1 MVTVALWK
9 GREPRRKGSVLL
21 ISLLLAVGLATIIA
35 GLHLML
41 KSQMDQAVQVQ
52 KISLARLQVNYLAEM
67 GVNHLMFE
75 ANRAANVAAAN
86 PFAPLGAGAG
96 SAIAVDFTPRVAM
109 TRGVTGAVARCVITR
124 TDTATFRSE
133 ATLTVPGVGTFNRAV
148 TFTAAYDAGGE
159 GQPAAWELTS
169 YGVVP

>member
-1 MVTVALWK
+1 MVAVASTRVSG
-9 GREPRRKGSVLL
+9 GRRTGSVLL

-52 KISLARLQVNYLAEM
+52 KISLARLQVQYLAEM

-75 ANRAANVAAAN
+75 ANRGANVAAAN
-86 PFAPLGAGAG
+86 PFAPLGAGTG

-109 TRGVTGAVARCVITR
+109 TRGVTGALARCVLTR
-124 TDTATFRSE
+124 ADAATFRVD
-133 ATLTVPGVGTFNRAV
+133 ATLTVPQVGTFNRSV
-148 TFTAAYDAGGE
+148 TFAAAYDAGGV
-159 GQPAAWELTS
+159 GQPPAWELTN